1 MSATSTFAV
10 IFVLIFLWL
19 LWYYILVRKDKKKL
33 KKLLENYDE
42 KEDLSKQGEEHG
54 RELRGE
60 IATSGRKKPDSIV
73 DDGLGEQHIVP
84 LPPTSSIR
92 KTSISKRKT
101 SNSPRGIL
109 GKLRRRN

>member
-60 IATSGRKKPDSIV
+60 IATIRREKPDPIV
-73 DDGLGEQHIVP
+73 DDGFGEQHPVS